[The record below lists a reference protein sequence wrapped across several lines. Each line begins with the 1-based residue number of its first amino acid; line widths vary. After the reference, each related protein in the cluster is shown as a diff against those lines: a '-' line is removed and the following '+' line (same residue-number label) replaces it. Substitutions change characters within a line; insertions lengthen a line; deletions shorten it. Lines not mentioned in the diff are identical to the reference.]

1 MKKATKK
8 TAPASATLA
17 LATVEMPAPAP
28 APAPVTVTPEIAL
41 RTLMEIAFAGG
52 RDAEFAFSLLTAAKK
67 GKVSEK
73 QQFHIDRLVNAHL
86 NPVAPVAN
94 LSRLVGA
101 FKAIPAKRFPKIR
114 ATIDGVEVTVSYTGE
129 ASEKAKPENRGTC
142 AVSSGKWG
150 TPESRWYGR
159 IMANGEFVPGHHLT
173 PAVQAWLASL
183 ADPATPIV
191 WSF

>member
-8 TAPASATLA
+8 IAPASDATLA
-17 LATVEMPAPAP
+17 LATVEIPAPAP
-28 APAPVTVTPEIAL
+28 GPVEVTPEIAL

-73 QQFHIDRLVNAHL
+73 QQFHIERLVNAHL
-86 NPVAPVAN
+86 NPAAPVAN

-101 FKAIPAKRFPKIR
+101 FKAIPAKRFPKVR
-114 ATIDGVEVTVSYTGE
+114 ATIEGVEVTISYTGE